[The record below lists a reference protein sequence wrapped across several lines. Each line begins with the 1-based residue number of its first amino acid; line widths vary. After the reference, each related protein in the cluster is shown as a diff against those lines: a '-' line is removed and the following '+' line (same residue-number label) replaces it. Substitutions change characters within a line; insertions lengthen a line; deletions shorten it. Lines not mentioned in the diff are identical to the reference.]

1 MKNNALIFIWLLM
14 FSPYFTFSQEFKCGL
29 TNQLAKLYAEDPQLE
44 RDHEQ
49 LLINSLQEKKN
60 GTTKNVIFTIPI
72 VFHIIHYNGSE
83 NISDAQV
90 YDAVRIINE
99 DFRSLNADTSIII
112 PEFKS
117 IYADVGIEFKLAS
130 KDPAG
135 NCTNGIEHIYSH
147 ETFVG
152 DDYSKLNQWHRSK
165 YLNVWIVDKM
175 EDGVAGYAYYPTSV
189 DGMNFFRDGIII
201 LNNYIGSFGT
211 GTVNG
216 SRALTHEIGHY
227 LGLAHPWGSTNEPGV
242 SCGDDFIPDTPI
254 TRGSNLVC
262 NLNLQQCTPGIIENV
277 QNFMDYS
284 YCSRMFTIDQ
294 ASAMRNILQG
304 ESGNRNI
311 LITES
316 TRVATGINVTD
327 VPICPPIA
335 DFRSDLKVVCVGESI
350 QFNDQSYNAEVTQ
363 RQWFFQDGSANSLTI
378 PNPVVSFSTPGYKNV
393 KLVVSNSV
401 GQDSVV
407 ANSYIYVSTDWADFT
422 GPTSIDFENQT
433 ANWFIVDNPEN
444 NDGNFEL
451 IGSNGFNNTRCYR
464 LDNFKDIS
472 NATQF
477 SPNYFYYDRLG
488 GTIDALTTPTFDLSL
503 TTNVE
508 VSFKY
513 AYATNADAI
522 ENITET
528 LRVYSSRNCGK
539 TWNLR
544 ETISGAELLTAG
556 SFGYTNFVPS
566 TNNFWRTASFI
577 YNATNLDVN
586 TRFKFEFT
594 ASDYSNN
601 FYLDDINI
609 SGILD
614 VNTIAGA
621 TDFTVYP
628 NPGSADGAI
637 MVSFYNDAH
646 PSTISVLDALGKLLY
661 VYEVTAMNQ
670 DVELNLSEKLDLSAG
685 CYFISKSN
693 KIDSSSKKLI
703 ILEK

>member
-1 MKNNALIFIWLLM
+1 MKNNIIYFIWL
-14 FSPYFTFSQEFKCGL
+14 FVFCPVVSFSQEFKCGL
-29 TNQLAKLYAEDPQLE
+29 NSKLAKLYAEDPQLE
-44 RDHEQ
+44 KDHEA
-49 LLINSLQEKKN
+49 LFKN
-60 GTTKNVIFTIPI
+60 GFQEVKKGTNKMVVFTIPI

-83 NISDAQV
+83 NINDAQV

-117 IYADVGIEFKLAS
+117 IYADVGIEFKLAT

-147 ETFVG
+147 ETFQG

-262 NLNLQQCTPGIIENV
+262 NLNLQQCNAGIIENV

-284 YCSRMFTIDQ
+284 YCSNMFTADQ
-294 ASAMRNILQG
+294 ATAMRNILQG
-304 ESGNRNI
+304 EAGNRNI
-311 LITES
+311 LLSEA
-316 TRVATGINVTD
+316 TRYATGIDLTTT
-327 VPICPPIA
+327 PICAPIA
-335 DFRSDLKVVCVGESI
+335 YFKSDLKVACIGENV
-350 QFNDQSYNAEVTQ
+350 QFTDQSYNAEVTG
-363 RQWFFQDGSANSLTI
+363 RQWFFQDGTASSLTSL
-378 PNPVVSFSTPGYKNV
+378 NPVVTFSSPGYKQV
-393 KLVVSNSV
+393 KLIVSSAT

-407 ANSYIYVSTDWADFT
+407 SNNYIFISTDWADFT
-422 GPTSIDFENQT
+422 GPTSIDFENPT
-433 ANWFIVDNPEN
+433 ANWFIVDNPEDN
-444 NDGNFEL
+444 KGNFEL
-451 IGSNGFNNTRCYR
+451 ISSNGFNNSRCYR
-464 LDNFKDIS
+464 LDNFKDVS

-477 SPNYFYYDRLG
+477 SNDYFYNDRLG
-488 GTIDALTTPTFDLSL
+488 GTIDALTTPSFDLST

-513 AYATNADAI
+513 AYATNADAL

-544 ETISGAELLTAG
+544 ETITGAELLTAG

-566 TNNFWRTASFI
+566 TSNFWKTGSFV
-577 YNATNLDVN
+577 YNASSQDVN
-586 TRFKFEFT
+586 MRFKFEFT

-609 SGILD
+609 GGILD
-614 VNTIAGA
+614 VSSISGGS
-621 TDFTVYP
+621 DFSIYP
-628 NPGSADGAI
+628 NPSSADGAI
-637 MVSFYNDAH
+637 IVSFYNDSY
-646 PSTISVLDALGKLLY
+646 PTTISVRDALGKLLFS
-661 VYEVTAMNQ
+661 YEVTEMNQ
-670 DVELNLSEKLDLSAG
+670 DVEFNLSEKMNLSAG
-685 CYFISKSN
+685 CYFVSKQTRTGSL
-693 KIDSSSKKLI
+693 SKKLMV
-703 ILEK
+703 LGN

>member
-1 MKNNALIFIWLLM
+1 MKNKALIFIWLLL
-14 FSPYFTFSQEFKCGL
+14 FSPFLSFSQEFKCGL
-29 TNQLAKLYAEDPQLE
+29 TNKLAKIYAEDPQLE
-44 RDHEQ
+44 KDHEE
-49 LLINSLQEKKN
+49 LFKN
-60 GTTKNVIFTIPI
+60 GFQTVKKGDTKMVVFTIPI

-90 YDAVRIINE
+90 YDAVSILNE
-99 DFRSLNADTSIII
+99 DFRALNADSSLII

-117 IYADVGIEFKLAS
+117 LFADVGIEFKLAS

-147 ETFVG
+147 ETFQG

-165 YLNVWIVDKM
+165 YLNVWVVDKM
-175 EDGVAGYAYYPTSV
+175 ENGVAGYAYYPTAV
-189 DGMNFFRDGIII
+189 DGTNFFRDGIII

-211 GTVNG
+211 GSPNN

-242 SCGDDFIPDTPI
+242 ACGDDFIPDTPI

-262 NLNLQQCTPGIIENV
+262 NLALQQCQTGVIENV
-277 QNFMDYS
+277 QNYMDYS
-284 YCSRMFTIDQ
+284 YCSRMFTLDQ
-294 ASAMRNILQG
+294 ATAMRNILQG
-304 ESGNRNI
+304 EAGNRNI
-311 LITES
+311 LLSES
-316 TRVATGINVTD
+316 TRVATGIDLTST
-327 VPICPPIA
+327 PICAPIA
-335 DFRSDLKVVCVGESI
+335 DFKSDLKVVCLGENV
-350 QFNDQSYNAEVTQ
+350 QFTDQSYNAEVTG
-363 RQWFFQDGSANSLTI
+363 RQWFFQDGVANSLTSV
-378 PNPVVSFSTPGYKNV
+378 NPLVSFSSSGYKKV
-393 KLVVSNSV
+393 KLIVSNAT

-407 ANSYIYVSTDWADFT
+407 ADNYIFVSTDWADFT
-422 GPTSIDFENQT
+422 GPTAIDFETQV

-451 IGSNGFNNTRCYR
+451 ISSNGVNNSRCYR
-464 LDNFKDIS
+464 LDNFKDVS

-477 SPNYFYYDRLG
+477 SPMYFYNERLG
-488 GTIDALTTPTFDLSL
+488 GTIDALTTPSFDLST

-513 AYATNADAI
+513 AYATNADALD
-522 ENITET
+522 NITET
-528 LRVYSSRNCGK
+528 LRIYSSRNCGK

-556 SFGYTNFVPS
+556 SFGYSNFVPS
-566 TNNFWRTASFI
+566 TNNFWKTASFV
-577 YNATNLDVN
+577 YNASNQDVN

-614 VNTIAGA
+614 VNTISGA
-621 TDFTVYP
+621 TDFNVYP
-628 NPGSADGAI
+628 NPGTTDGAI
-637 MVSFYNDAH
+637 MVSFYNDAN
-646 PSTISVLDALGKLLY
+646 PTTISVMDALGKLLY
-661 VYEVTAMNQ
+661 AYEVTAMNQ
-670 DVELNLSEKLDLSAG
+670 DVEINLSEKLNLSAG
-685 CYFISKSN
+685 CYFISKNN
-693 KIDSSSKKLI
+693 KVDSSRKKLI
-703 ILEK
+703 ITNK